1 MLQAIFFDID
11 DTLFSTSAFAARARG
26 NAIDAMIELGLRTPR
41 EKLLREFHE
50 VIAEFSS
57 NYEHHFERLLAR
69 LPQEDLFG
77 VNEALVVAG
86 GVVAYHETKF
96 RELAAH
102 DDVTEVL
109 QILSRRGLIL
119 GIISS
124 GLTLKQME
132 KLIRLR
138 VTGYIDHSA
147 ILISE
152 EAGINKPNPKL
163 FLRACAKA
171 RVDPQHSMYVGDH
184 PLNDVD
190 AAKAAG
196 MTTVWNR
203 RDGRHLE
210 SMGRT
215 VPDHVIHNFWDL
227 LEIVD
232 RLQPPAAP

>member
-11 DTLFSTSAFAARARG
+11 DTLFSTSIFAARARE
-26 NAIDAMIELGLRTPR
+26 NAMDAMIDLGLRTPR

-50 VIAEFSS
+50 VITEFTS

-69 LPQEDLFG
+69 LPEQDVVGL
-77 VNEALVVAG
+77 NSALLVAG

-109 QILSRRGLIL
+109 QVLSRRGLTL

-138 VTGYIDHSA
+138 VTPYIDHGA
-147 ILISE
+147 
-152 EAGINKPNPKL
+152 
-163 FLRACAKA
+163 
-171 RVDPQHSMYVGDH
+171 
-184 PLNDVD
+184 
-190 AAKAAG
+190 
-196 MTTVWNR
+196 
-203 RDGRHLE
+203 
-210 SMGRT
+210 
-215 VPDHVIHNFWDL
+215 
-227 LEIVD
+227 
-232 RLQPPAAP
+232 

>member
-11 DTLFSTSAFAARARG
+11 DTLFSTSIFAARARE
-26 NAIDAMIELGLRTPR
+26 NAMDAMIDLGLRTPR

-50 VIAEFSS
+50 VITEFTS
-57 NYEHHFERLLAR
+57 NYEHHFERLLSR
-69 LPQEDLFG
+69 LPQEDVVGL
-77 VNEALVVAG
+77 NSALLVAG

-109 QILSRRGLIL
+109 QVLSRRGLTL

-138 VTGYIDHSA
+138 VTPYIDHGA

-163 FLRACAKA
+163 FLRACGKA
-171 RVDPQHSMYVGDH
+171 GVDPHKSMYVGDH
-184 PLNDVD
+184 PINDVD

-196 MTTVWNR
+196 MITVWNR
-203 RDGRHLE
+203 RDGRHLDAL
-210 SMGRT
+210 GRT

-232 RLQPPAAP
+232 RLHPETP